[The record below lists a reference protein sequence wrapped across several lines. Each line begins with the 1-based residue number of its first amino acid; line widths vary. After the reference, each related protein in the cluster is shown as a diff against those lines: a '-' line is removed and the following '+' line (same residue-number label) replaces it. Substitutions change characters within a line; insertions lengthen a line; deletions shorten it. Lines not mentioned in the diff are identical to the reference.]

1 MFNSWYYSFSPAV
14 AEYETGHS
22 MARDTGRI
30 LLYPLIGI
38 LHLSSLTYSTLAFQ
52 PEVGI
57 LAAGIL
63 ASSVIGLVYLA
74 LPMSGLFL
82 LCRNRLNS
90 RRKNRITKSI
100 LLLMLSLLIAYC
112 LSEVFALAA
121 VMMFVSTGIVLVFLL
136 AGSLSL
142 VGIAELIRRR

>member
-1 MFNSWYYSFSPAV
+1 
-14 AEYETGHS
+14 

-30 LLYPLIGI
+30 LLYPLIEI

-63 ASSVIGLVYLA
+63 ASSIIGLVYFA

-90 RRKNRITKSI
+90 RRKSRITKSI

-112 LSEVFALAA
+112 LSEVFALAT
-121 VMMFVSTGIVLVFLL
+121 VMMFVSAGIVLVFVL